1 MRKSVACS
9 IIVPLEEGE
18 EQMQEEATKQELI

>member
-9 IIVPLEEGE
+9 IIVRLEEGE